1 MTRYRS
7 MSRKTLPPALAAW
20 WSLALCCAL
29 FSTIPGSV
37 VAAPFTIYSD
47 ETSFTSALS
56 NSWSNTFSG
65 VPAGVRPNPSTFS
78 GAGTVSG
85 SFTYSG
91 TASGG
96 LYLWAAGTPGPA
108 LTTLAANQ
116 NLVFSTFSSDVQG
129 FGGRFWVA
137 DFNDGSVI
145 PSRTVSLTLTF
156 SDATT
161 GTTSAVV
168 SGTNTFLG
176 IVVDPSATV
185 TQASLSLPGSTS
197 QTTAA
202 GQVIVGTAVPEPSTL
217 VIAAAAAAMLGWRA
231 CRRCHRPEG
240 G

>member
-1 MTRYRS
+1 MTL
-7 MSRKTLPPALAAW
+7 LPASAAW
-20 WSLALCCAL
+20 WSLAFCCAWC
-29 FSTIPGSV
+29 SMMPGSV

-47 ETSFTSALS
+47 ETSFTAALS
-56 NSWSNTFSG
+56 NRWNNSFSG
-65 VPAGVRPNPSTFS
+65 VPSGVRPNPSTFS

-96 LYLWAAGTPGPA
+96 LYLWPAGTPGPA
-108 LTTLAANQ
+108 LTTLAGNQ
-116 NLVFSTFSSDVQG
+116 NLFFSSFSSDVQG

-137 DFNDGSVI
+137 DFSDGSVV

-161 GTTSAVV
+161 GSTSAVV

-185 TQASLSLPGSTS
+185 TQARLSQPGSTGM
-197 QTTAA
+197 TAAA

-217 VIAAAAAAMLGWRA
+217 VIATAAAAMLGWRS
-231 CRRCHRPEG
+231 CRRRPRPEG

>member
-1 MTRYRS
+1 MPKHGSTTRMTLLRAS
-7 MSRKTLPPALAAW
+7 AAW
-20 WSLALCCAL
+20 SSLAFLCAW
-29 FSTIPGSV
+29 FFTGPGFV
-37 VAAPFTIYSD
+37 AAAPFTIYSD
-47 ETSFTSALS
+47 ETSFTAALS
-56 NSWSNTFSG
+56 NRWNNTFSG
-65 VPAGVRPNPSTFS
+65 VPSGVRPNPSTFS

-91 TASGG
+91 TAANG
-96 LYLWAAGTPGPA
+96 LYLWPAGTPGPA

-116 NLVFSTFSSDVQG
+116 NLFFSSFSSGVQG

-185 TQASLSLPGSTS
+185 TQARLSQPGSTGM
-197 QTTAA
+197 TTVA

-217 VIAAAAAAMLGWRA
+217 VIATAAAAMLGWRA
-231 CRRCHRPEG
+231 CWRRQRPEG